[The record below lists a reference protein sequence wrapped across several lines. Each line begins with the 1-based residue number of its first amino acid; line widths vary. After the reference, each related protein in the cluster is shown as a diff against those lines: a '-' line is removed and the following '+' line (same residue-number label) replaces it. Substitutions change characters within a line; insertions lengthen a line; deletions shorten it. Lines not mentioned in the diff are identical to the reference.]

1 MGKLEGSKSY
11 KPKIF
16 QNTMKL
22 QKLDTAA
29 YLLADAWS
37 DFNTVSQ
44 SSLKKA
50 IEFIKQQLPLEIEP

>member
-22 QKLDTAA
+22 YKLDTAS

-37 DFNTVSQ
+37 DFTTVS
-44 SSLKKA
+44 
-50 IEFIKQQLPLEIEP
+50 